1 MGHVVTLYWRDIP
14 AQVVAEKGRGRKRE
28 QAKIE
33 LHRRFA
39 LAIDEAAMRDGA
51 DSTDDYL
58 ADWRRGD
65 PVECSDELEAEARR
79 VAERLEAEFD
89 GKLLADLVN
98 SGGRAG

>member
-1 MGHVVTLYWRDIP
+1 MGQTVILYWRDIP
-14 AQVVAEKGRGRKRE
+14 AQVVAEKGRGRKRK

-58 ADWRRGD
+58 ADWRRGE
-65 PVECSDELEAEARR
+65 PVDCSDDLEAESQR

-89 GKLLADLVN
+89 SKMLADLVN

>member
-1 MGHVVTLYWRDIP
+1 MGQVVTLYWRDIP

-33 LHRRFA
+33 LNRRFA
-39 LAIDEAAMRDGA
+39 LAIDEAAMRVGA